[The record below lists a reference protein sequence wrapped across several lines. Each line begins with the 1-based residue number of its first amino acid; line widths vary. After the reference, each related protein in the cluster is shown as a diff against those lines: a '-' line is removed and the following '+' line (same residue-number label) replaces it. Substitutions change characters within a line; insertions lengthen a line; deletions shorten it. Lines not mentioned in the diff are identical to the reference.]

1 MRVDRSSAT
10 SLVPKR
16 KRKKVNFGELRFTRN
31 WVEATPSGVHPP
43 CLSASAR
50 EYINSI
56 LLIRS
61 GGNEMHDDLIQL
73 GGEIGTKIHY
83 GFLVVSVLL
92 VLIVWE
98 LSKIRKKL

>member
-1 MRVDRSSAT
+1 MGYTPPKKGAT
-10 SLVPKR
+10 S
-16 KRKKVNFGELRFTRN
+16 
-31 WVEATPSGVHPP
+31 
-43 CLSASAR
+43 R

-92 VLIVWE
+92 VLILWE

>member
-1 MRVDRSSAT
+1 MGLGGD
-10 SLVPKR
+10 KGG
-16 KRKKVNFGELRFTRN
+16 KVQESQLT
-31 WVEATPSGVHPP
+31 
-43 CLSASAR
+43 
-50 EYINSI
+50 
-56 LLIRS
+56 